1 MLDFHFENVKR
12 ISPGFWGAIAGA
24 AAAGA
29 TVFSTNRVLGGL
41 VAGGAMFLVALKL
54 TPCCDGCAQG
64 QGCGDAK
71 TAAPAAPG
79 PAAVA
84 EPSTRALLFDQPA
97 PGTGNPFLNGVMR
110 DADIVARRGLCS

>member
-29 TVFSTNRVLGGL
+29 TIWSGNRVLGGL
-41 VAGGAMFLVALKL
+41 LAGGAMFLVALKL

-64 QGCGDAK
+64 KGCGG
-71 TAAPAAPG
+71 TSEPAPAPE
-79 PAAVA
+79 AVA
-84 EPSTRALLFDQPA
+84 EPSTRELLFDQRA
-97 PGTGNPFLNGVMR
+97 PNQFLTDIMR
-110 DADIVARRGLCS
+110 DAEIARSGGVCS